1 MEKIN
6 NLICRKGG
14 EKLLR
19 VSGSI
24 GSEAG
29 VMSIGSG
36 SGVDHILIMATYINQ
51 HERTET
57 IWDISNYLRAEIA
70 KIPHVKYL
78 DIDKTEAMNYG
89 VNRSD
94 VTAQIQM
101 MLRSVPVVTFP
112 KENSMDYTV
121 RCGYHK
127 TK

>member
-36 SGVDHILIMATYINQ
+36 SGVDHILIMATYINR
-51 HERTET
+51 HEREET

-78 DIDKTEAMNYG
+78 DVAPSGSTAMAVTTCMKWSTLVTEA
-89 VNRSD
+89 
-94 VTAQIQM
+94 
-101 MLRSVPVVTFP
+101 
-112 KENSMDYTV
+112 
-121 RCGYHK
+121 
-127 TK
+127 